1 MKFND
6 LNLSD
11 PILRSLKDQNYKKPT
26 PIQAEVIPAV
36 LNNSDIMAAAQTGT
50 GKTAAF
56 VLPILLKLSNPKYK
70 YKGHQLRALIVTP
83 TRELAAQ
90 VRQSVNTYS
99 KYLSIRSTAV
109 YGGARI
115 HNQRL
120 KLRKGIDILVATPGR
135 LLDLHNQK
143 SVNLKN
149 IEILVLDE
157 ADQMLDMGFI
167 HDIKKIANLL
177 PDRRQNLMFT
187 ATFSDSFRSLATNMA
202 EKAIE
207 ISVTNDNETGENI
220 NHYIHPVDKSRKAE
234 LLIELIKTKK
244 WDQALVFTR
253 TKHGADRLQKQ
264 LDKVNINS
272 KAIHGN
278 KTQNNRMKA
287 LEAFKN
293 NKIQI
298 LVATDVAARGIDI
311 KRMSQVINFDVPTV
325 AKDYVHRIGRTG
337 RGGDMGEAITLV
349 SADEFRLLR
358 DIEKLIN
365 KKLERVEI
373 EGFEPEHV
381 VSIQD
386 KPNTKRFHNKK
397 GFKKRNKSRKG

>member
-56 VLPILLKLSNPKYK
+56 VLPILSKLSNPKYK

-293 NKIQI
+293 NKVQI

-381 VSIQD
+381 VPIKD
-386 KPNTKRFHNKK
+386 KPNKKRFHNKK